1 MALNFDL
8 VVPSD
13 LMHNKSLRY
22 TRIYTLNGKK
32 YLKPYGAIILSTNA
46 NISAPSPDSLSIPF
60 VTGSNASST
69 NNFVT
74 LDAENMTTVSNR
86 VQSNHFDNI
95 LIEYADNESE
105 NVYTNR
111 TIAKIHDRTVTP
123 KPELGTEWFHDIGQV
138 STVLPISNKKL
149 KSLSITNT
157 MNVNS
162 ESNFY
167 RLYPDIRLKGW
178 NWSLFGYNEAGST
191 NLLSSDISLSNYEIL
206 YAHAFETG
214 IYANKK
220 LQGFGYYAEQESDM
234 DLTYPIFGY
243 VDSNDNLKIVSPYN
257 NDGGY
262 YNNIIDEKMFDNVV
276 PGRTYKTIDFL
287 ANSPETE
294 QIISED
300 SEVHAQYA
308 LNKLMAGISNI
319 YYTQNVY
326 KLAKPEYTFNKNTG
340 KLSYIQPI
348 TNALSYELFL
358 DGNIV
363 YTGSIAQL
371 KNFDIIG
378 EIVKTDSAREH
389 EHTIGVKA
397 IRKHGIPFNNSNPG
411 TSEYYLKNKLGNC
424 YYDSYKEAAKEY
436 KIYQLNDEFFINEVI
451 TNFYE
456 ESDVNISLIEPLP
469 QFESFTIN
477 KNNGDITLKVRKYTY
492 YDYEFTYDGQKIL
505 NQDSNE
511 FTFKPTSTNVSVKVR
526 QLLDVEYYDI
536 IEYELTFSTNLVI
549 ISTPSITNMV
559 YNFRECS
566 INANVDTE
574 NKNSGLTPNSNTLE
588 YELKLLSPYSYTN
601 PRYGFKDI
609 YRDTGRIISSGVI
622 NSNGT
627 SVLSFSNIVPGDYSL
642 SAKSLNNKNDIYNSS
657 IGTKALNI
665 FDIPNVPSNIAFTNP
680 SWNSI
685 KFTWNDAN
693 SAYTEALGAPK
704 YGYRIK
710 LDGNF
715 IDSGWTETTN
725 TELTINNAVG
735 GTYTLVLIQY
745 YDITDTRT
753 ISSET
758 VEFDGVIG
766 TLPSPTITSANRT
779 SINTA
784 SATFTSPIRG
794 TKFNYKL
801 DNGSFIETES
811 STVYFSDLTIGTHTV
826 TLYTTLNSNGYV
838 LESEKVTATFDINR
852 LATPSIVINSERDGF
867 SWEYSDYALGF
878 IILESTDN
886 GASYKEI
893 STQTAKSYRIPT
905 TKQAGVY
912 YYEVK
917 AYNSVDSSS
926 YGSDYFN
933 SYASNSIVITV
944 STLGTPTISWISNNG
959 KQTSK
964 LSISSISNVS
974 YYEITYGNKTVQT
987 NLTTYTGL
995 RDLIGNE
1002 TGSYTVKVKAK
1013 SNSRIFKDS
1022 DFSNILTYNVYKL
1035 ITPELNF
1042 NASLRRLTFTYENPS
1057 YYTESDRTTFEVFI
1071 NEDLVKL
1078 YSNNFS
1084 DGNIYYDIPSTI
1096 INASVKVYATNETQD
1111 SEFPNP
1117 YIMDSDESNTIDFGT
1132 WPKCTNLRMIN
1143 DVLVWDLD
1151 RYDTEPLEYK
1161 VLNYGEEIGRTNA
1174 REFILRT
1181 DVPNTYLL
1189 TVYAPE
1195 SGFMLRGATSN
1206 QFEVVIKKLDTP
1218 SITVER
1224 LEDENGIYHS
1234 YINFAAINGAN
1245 YYKVYI
1251 NGEVKYN
1258 ITSSGAEIKLPVGSS
1273 TVRLQACSDALLRIN
1288 SELSN
1293 VVTKF
1298 IPINYHYY
1306 CVINNR
1312 DEYEIALP
1320 FSITEQATE
1329 ALSNGTLTL
1338 VDNDIKEP
1346 FEPNTDIH
1354 IGVNGTEMDNYD
1366 DTYVE
1371 VKSWDMR
1378 IAGDDVE
1385 EVQVM
1390 VDSEIKSK
1398 YRHHLTLIDPTY
1410 ELETVILPDIAF
1422 TQSAFYTTTGIG
1434 YASRFISGQEIVEKQ
1449 NDGTMTNKGHRTYK
1463 QNGRKYKSAENRNVF
1478 YEILNNF
1485 DDVSGTSLKRRA
1497 LPNERIYLPYI
1508 KEAAYTINTYEE
1520 SIGFFQ
1526 INSKIKSSVKEYA
1539 TIKYYI
1545 VPSTFDKSVL
1555 WNYNYTFFLYNS
1567 PNPNQFNGLL
1577 NENNLIAT
1585 YNYSKDGEK
1594 QPSFIYENLSESLR
1608 SSLNNKFSIIMVI
1621 DELNKPIK
1629 TNGQYNYYLPMEV
1642 WIIPSYTCASGYSGI
1657 VTQEEFAKGTFVF
1670 EDFSVEQTETHDED
1684 ELTLDKALNRL
1695 IEIQEPLRFNN
1706 SLTDYNEK
1714 SLYTIDESIISKT
1727 RNIQCPSLVYN
1738 GGKSL
1743 YEVLLDLG
1751 REFNAVPKLLTRSS
1765 SNNKVISFQ
1774 MVRENEDVIKDENE
1788 ELLSSQSSIENNV
1801 SGLVSNIKNMLPAES
1816 EVYYPGA
1823 DLWTLP
1829 RDTGDSAIITTSNC
1843 GVVLDKPIYKINQVI
1858 ISFKSP
1864 LTNAY
1869 VTTDITPFV
1878 LEKTLFDALPNN
1890 AYTINNPFTKSCN
1903 LYYSRGDNKIYGLGV
1918 LEQNDKF
1925 NAALGLSSTNYI
1937 INNIIKQAA
1946 NINTD
1951 SSIVKDIRFRIKYIP
1966 YNDIQV
1972 KLTQF
1977 NISKENN
1984 LSYKAFNQNENLVS
1998 DTKFSSAVTKQLERL
2013 GNNDIKKNI
2022 KFENIS
2028 DKPNLFEC
2036 REFGEDKYYL
2046 DTITT
2051 TFNDNYI
2058 TSKCSYTKSINKI
2071 DNRVGINSEY
2081 REYEIPLVPAVERN
2095 LNFEQYCYVDDF
2107 EYNEDIKN
2115 NIIKRQV
2122 DNDWS
2127 NIVYY
2132 GLNGITTEEPTHFN
2146 LKFMDENMNN
2156 IHYTDA
2162 LSSRK
2167 EIAKSFIVGTNKLIF
2182 NNKIIFTG
2190 KTYDNF
2196 SLGTSSEKDN
2206 SSLTANNIYSQYQV
2220 RYVDDFGKA
2229 DTMFIS
2235 LFKPL
2240 NNIDYAKL
2248 PKYESIYGNPIYDNG
2263 SNSLFS
2269 GNYLIKKDA
2278 SESLVFNYAMNFVT
2292 LHKSI
2297 YMKDGFTKYLF
2308 SKEEQDRAIK
2318 PTIYL
2323 FKGNLVSADGLSE
2336 NNVVKTL
2343 DVVGV
2348 NKTSNDTTY
2357 IESQQTTLITDI
2369 DGYVIAW
2376 PNVVKGKREILFYV
2390 NKKGKGGEAYTTDR
2404 LYFNFLD
2411 KPIVNNNLHNSGQ
2424 GGR

>member
-1 MALNFDL
+1 MAIIEKVVPFSTGVLEDDYKATMLMASHKMALPKTAITIKIDNEKCGIYQPLPGFK
-8 VVPSD
+8 SD
-13 LMHNKSLRY
+13 VFRKYESKINNTGDYNTGLGEVREV
-22 TRIYTLNGKK
+22 TGK
-32 YLKPYGAIILSTNA
+32 YLNFQFVPIGVMRAFDTPSNAIPGDGNNKVIELPILYSGTKEVYRVYTESETKLSEIEGIDDSNDLNIRLEEYLKNNIKILTPDTRVEGYNWIFSQGTADLADKIKSMYSGIVGSQKVKLLKYHGITTSDGFLFNPNNYVITNDVSPYVSSNQGIYRIGKNLIVQYKDSDNVIQVKGNTDGSLLSNA
-46 NISAPSPDSLSIPF
+46 YYLWDKDISLVSSYIDFNNIDKDGNNISDFDTLAYLSSTLSQMSVYFSKKKIDINELSYTYNNK
-60 VTGSNASST
+60 TGKIEFTHDVSNAKSYELYIDGNLYLSG
-69 NNFVT
+69 
-74 LDAENMTTVSNR
+74 VS
-86 VQSNHFDNI
+86 
-95 LIEYADNESE
+95 L
-105 NVYTNR
+105 
-111 TIAKIHDRTVTP
+111 
-123 KPELGTEWFHDIGQV
+123 
-138 STVLPISNKKL
+138 
-149 KSLSITNT
+149 
-157 MNVNS
+157 
-162 ESNFY
+162 
-167 RLYPDIRLKGW
+167 
-178 NWSLFGYNEAGST
+178 
-191 NLLSSDISLSNYEIL
+191 SDISNIDLKSIESLSSGEHTFQIRAINEKIGNNYVSKANEVYITKYAVKSYNYDNEFNL
-206 YAHAFETG
+206 YNISYE
-214 IYANKK
+214 YLK
-220 LQGFGYYAEQESDM
+220 ESD
-234 DLTYPIFGY
+234 LTQEQKFYVVKDISGEEFSINRANGKVTLTVNKQSKAYYKFIYSSISSDFALEQNYFTLTPVSLSDEIIVQAFDYTKLYYKSKTIKFNLTKISNPIFT
-243 VDSNDNLKIVSPYN
+243 SLTTNSFNAKIST
-257 NDGGY
+257 
-262 YNNIIDEKMFDNVV
+262 IID
-276 PGRTYKTIDFL
+276 
-287 ANSPETE
+287 
-294 QIISED
+294 
-300 SEVHAQYA
+300 
-308 LNKLMAGISNI
+308 
-319 YYTQNVY
+319 
-326 KLAKPEYTFNKNTG
+326 NT
-340 KLSYIQPI
+340 
-348 TNALSYELFL
+348 
-358 DGNIV
+358 
-363 YTGSIAQL
+363 
-371 KNFDIIG
+371 
-378 EIVKTDSAREH
+378 
-389 EHTIGVKA
+389 
-397 IRKHGIPFNNSNPG
+397 
-411 TSEYYLKNKLGNC
+411 
-424 YYDSYKEAAKEY
+424 
-436 KIYQLNDEFFINEVI
+436 
-451 TNFYE
+451 
-456 ESDVNISLIEPLP
+456 
-469 QFESFTIN
+469 
-477 KNNGDITLKVRKYTY
+477 
-492 YDYEFTYDGQKIL
+492 
-505 NQDSNE
+505 
-511 FTFKPTSTNVSVKVR
+511 
-526 QLLDVEYYDI
+526 
-536 IEYELTFSTNLVI
+536 
-549 ISTPSITNMV
+549 
-559 YNFRECS
+559 
-566 INANVDTE
+566 
-574 NKNSGLTPNSNTLE
+574 NKNSGLTVDSDALNVRVEREEIAFS
-588 YELKLLSPYSYTN
+588 N
-601 PRYGFKDI
+601 PRYGFKEDLRENSNI
-609 YRDTGRIISSGVI
+609 LYDTTGYNSGNNNFEFINLVPGNYTISS
-622 NSNGT
+622 
-627 SVLSFSNIVPGDYSL
+627 
-642 SAKSLNNKNDIYNSS
+642 KSYNSYNGIYDS
-657 IGTKALNI
+657 NTVYQYSTINRPLS
-665 FDIPNVPSNIAFTNP
+665 PNNIAFTNP

-685 KFTWNDAN
+685 KFTWNDSN

-725 TELTINNAVG
+725 KELTINNAVG

-758 VEFDGVIG
+758 VEYDGVIG
-766 TLPSPTITSANRT
+766 TLPSPSITSANRT

-801 DNGSFIETES
+801 DNGSFIETEA
-811 STVYFSDLTIGTHTV
+811 STVYFSDLTIGTHTI

-852 LATPSIVINSERDGF
+852 LAAPNIVINSERDGF

-933 SYASNSIVITV
+933 SYASNSVIITV

-995 RDLIGNE
+995 KDLIGNE
-1002 TGSYTVKVKAK
+1002 TGSYTVKIKAK

-1084 DGNIYYDIPSTI
+1084 GGNIYYDIPSTV

-1117 YIMDSDESNTIDFGT
+1117 YIMDSDVSNTIDFGT

-1181 DVPNTYLL
+1181 DIPNNYLL

-1206 QFEVVIKKLDTP
+1206 QFEVIIKKLDTP

-1273 TVRLQACSDALLRIN
+1273 TVRLQACSDSLLRIN

-1354 IGVNGTEMDNYD
+1354 IGINGTEMENYD

-1449 NDGTMTNKGHRTYK
+1449 NEGTMSNKGHRTYK
-1463 QNGRKYKSAENRNVF
+1463 QNGRKYKSADNKNVF

-1497 LPNERIYLPYI
+1497 FPNERIYLPYI

-1520 SIGFFQ
+1520 SMGFFQ
-1526 INSKIKSSVKEYA
+1526 INSKIKSSTKEYA

-1555 WNYNYTFFLYNS
+1555 WNYNYTFFSPNS

-1585 YNYSKDGEK
+1585 YNYSKDGET

-1670 EDFSVEQTETHDED
+1670 EDFSVENTETHGED

-1714 SLYTIDESIISKT
+1714 SLYTIDENIIAKT

-1774 MVRENEDVIKDENE
+1774 MVKENEDVIKDENE

-1864 LTNAY
+1864 LTNTY

-1890 AYTINNPFTKSCN
+1890 AYTINNPFTNSCN

-1918 LEQNDKF
+1918 LEQVDKF

-2022 KFENIS
+2022 TFENVS

-2036 REFGEDKYYL
+2036 REFGDDKYYL

-2058 TSKCSYTKSINKI
+2058 NSKCSYTKSINKI

-2115 NIIKRQV
+2115 NIRKRQV

-2132 GLNGITTEEPTHFN
+2132 GLSGITTEEPTHFN

-2162 LSSRK
+2162 LSTRK

-2182 NNKIIFTG
+2182 NNKVIFTG

-2206 SSLTANNIYSQYQV
+2206 SSLTSNNIYSQYQV

-2248 PKYESIYGNPIYDNG
+2248 PKYESVYGAPIYDNG

-2308 SKEEQDRAIK
+2308 SKEEQNRAIQ

-2343 DVVGV
+2343 DTIGV
-2348 NKTSNDTTY
+2348 NKTANDTTY
-2357 IESQQTTLITDI
+2357 IESQQTTLTTDV

-2390 NKKGKGGEAYTTDR
+2390 NKKGKAGETYTTDR